1 MYNEYSIDETM
12 VAYRGRL
19 GIRQYLPSKPV
30 KYGIK
35 IYALANSSNG
45 YVRKWL
51 IYTGRKFGGAS
62 PLQVFQEFIEVL
74 PLYAHL
80 FFDSHFSSKPVFD
93 LLIKRNFF
101 FTASI
106 RKGRKNFPPLPTKK
120 EKQKENDSIFYN
132 YENLFLVHFKSKK
145 NLIICSNYYRADLI
159 LDNNIMKPE
168 MVYNYNLKARGVDKN
183 NQLSSYY
190 YAGRKSIKWYRKL
203 FFMRLKFV

>member
-35 IYALANSSNG
+35 NYALANSSNG

-93 LLIKRNFF
+93 LLINETFFSLRVLEKDVKIFHPYQLKRRSRRRMTPY
-101 FTASI
+101 FT
-106 RKGRKNFPPLPTKK
+106 T
-120 EKQKENDSIFYN
+120 
-132 YENLFLVHFKSKK
+132 
-145 NLIICSNYYRADLI
+145 
-159 LDNNIMKPE
+159 MKI
-168 MVYNYNLKARGVDKN
+168 Y
-183 NQLSSYY
+183 
-190 YAGRKSIKWYRKL
+190 
-203 FFMRLKFV
+203 F